1 AIPKESTVLV
11 TGVNGY
17 IGSHTADQLL
27 SLGYKVRGT
36 VRDATKSQ
44 WAQQLFDKKYGKG
57 KFELFVV
64 SDIAVDGAFD
74 EAVKGVAGISHMA
87 SDLSF
92 SPDPNVVI
100 PPTIASTVGILKS
113 AAKEPSVKRVVYT
126 SSSTAQAFP
135 TPNTVFEIT
144 SDTWNEPASKLAWAP
159 APYTP
164 DRALP
169 VYAAS
174 KVEAERAAWKF
185 VEENKPGFEFSTV
198 LPAGNF
204 GPALHEGQSSPTL
217 GWIQTLI
224 KGDLETVS
232 KFGISPQYFVDV
244 RDTARLHAA
253 AIVVPSVKSERI
265 LAYAEPYNWSQLLD
279 ILRKAYPAR
288 EWPSNI
294 PNEAKD
300 LSTVTKARA
309 RSVEVL
315 KALGRKDF
323 ISLEESVK
331 DS

>member
-1 AIPKESTVLV
+1 MSSAIPKESIVLV

-64 SDIAVDGAFD
+64 SDIAIDGAFD
-74 EAVKGVAGISHMA
+74 EAVKGMTLRTSSPQHNFLTGSISPGVAGISHMA

-159 APYTP
+159 APYTS

-232 KFGISPQYFVDV
+232 KFGISPRTSLYSAL
-244 RDTARLHAA
+244 TETSLT
-253 AIVVPSVKSERI
+253 
-265 LAYAEPYNWSQLLD
+265 
-279 ILRKAYPAR
+279 LR
-288 EWPSNI
+288 
-294 PNEAKD
+294 
-300 LSTVTKARA
+300 STM
-309 RSVEVL
+309 
-315 KALGRKDF
+315 
-323 ISLEESVK
+323 
-331 DS
+331 

>member
-1 AIPKESTVLV
+1 MSSAIPKESTVLV

-74 EAVKGVAGISHMA
+74 EAVKGMTLRTSSPQHNFLTGSISPGVAGISHMA

-135 TPNTVFEIT
+135 TPNTAFEIT
-144 SDTWNEPASKLAWAP
+144 PETWNEAASKLAWAP

-185 VEENKPGFEFSTV
+185 VEEDKPGFEFSTV

-232 KFGISPQYFVDV
+232 KFGISPRTSSYSAL
-244 RDTARLHAA
+244 TKTSLTL
-253 AIVVPSVKSERI
+253 P
-265 LAYAEPYNWSQLLD
+265 
-279 ILRKAYPAR
+279 
-288 EWPSNI
+288 
-294 PNEAKD
+294 
-300 LSTVTKARA
+300 STV
-309 RSVEVL
+309 
-315 KALGRKDF
+315 
-323 ISLEESVK
+323 
-331 DS
+331 